1 MATENRSRF
10 AGSYVPGLFAVMTEE
25 YKRYPEVWR
34 ELVKVEKSE
43 KSYEECTYLSGLS
56 LVPKKGEGDP
66 VTYDARLQGP
76 TKRWT
81 HDTFALGMRITEE
94 CIEDDQYRVMQD
106 GAREL
111 GVSARETR
119 HINVAEIFNTGFVTT
134 YHTAGDAA
142 AIFSASHVRLD
153 GATWSNVATA
163 SALGYSTLQNAILAF
178 ESQTDHR
185 GKKIMQTPMTLLVP
199 PALEYKALELLES
212 VGQPENANNTINAV
226 TRARPSIKLVVWPYL
241 TSATAWFLIGDNAR
255 IPTGLVHFERV
266 GVQFGKEGDFDTG
279 DAKFKTRFRSSIEV
293 NNPIGLYANAGA

>member
-1 MATENRSRF
+1 MAIETRSRF
-10 AGSYVPGLFAVMTEE
+10 ATVVVPGLFAVMTEE

-34 ELVKVEKSE
+34 ELVKVESSSKA
-43 KSYEECTYLSGLS
+43 YEECAYMSGLS
-56 LVPKKGEGDP
+56 MIPKKGEGDP
-66 VTYDARLQGP
+66 VIYDARLMGP

-119 HINVAEIFNTGFVTT
+119 HVNVAEIFNTGFVAT
-134 YHTAGDAA
+134 YHTAGDSL
-142 AIFSASHVRLD
+142 AIFSTVHVRLD
-153 GATWSNVATA
+153 NNTFSNVATA

-178 ESQTDHR
+178 EGQKDHR

-199 PALEYKALELLES
+199 PALEYKGLELLES
-212 VGQPENANNTINAV
+212 IGNPENANNVINSV
-226 TRARPSIKLVVWPYL
+226 SRARPSLKLVVWPYL
-241 TSATAWFLIGDNAR
+241 TSTTAWFLIGDNAR
-255 IPTGLVHFERV
+255 MATGLTHFERV

-279 DAKFKTRFRSSIEV
+279 DAKFKTRFRCSTEI
-293 NNPIGLYANAGA
+293 NNPIGLYGNAGA

>member
-1 MATENRSRF
+1 MTTENRSRF

-34 ELVKVEKSE
+34 ELVKVEASQ

-56 LVPKKGEGDP
+56 LVPKKGEGDM
-66 VTYDARLQGP
+66 VQYDARLQGP

-119 HINVAEIFNTGFVTT
+119 HVNVAEIFNTGFVTT
-134 YHTAGDAA
+134 YHTAGDAL

-153 GATWSNVATA
+153 GGSWSNLGTA
-163 SALGYSTLQNAILAF
+163 AALGYATLQNSILAF

-199 PALEYKALELLES
+199 PAL
-212 VGQPENANNTINAV
+212 
-226 TRARPSIKLVVWPYL
+226 
-241 TSATAWFLIGDNAR
+241 
-255 IPTGLVHFERV
+255 
-266 GVQFGKEGDFDTG
+266 
-279 DAKFKTRFRSSIEV
+279 
-293 NNPIGLYANAGA
+293 